1 MAALRRRE
9 WWLPSTRCGRAEEAR
24 LPSWD
29 VAIVGG
35 GPAGSAAALT
45 LRERYP
51 TLSVGL
57 LEASLF
63 DEPRVGEILSP
74 AAAPV
79 LEHLGISEAAL
90 RECSRPAHASA
101 VSWGRDA
108 LVESPLIFSFHGPG
122 WRLNRTRF
130 DALLAEVAEQRGVT
144 VLRGCRAV
152 RPEHAGGEWLF
163 HLGSGETGRS
173 RFTIDATGRK
183 ASVARAA
190 GARIMALDRLVGFI
204 GCFDSFEEGDP
215 RTLIES
221 VDYGW
226 WYTAALNGG
235 LRIAACMTDGDIGR
249 DLKLSNRESWRD
261 RLCQTV
267 HIAAA
272 LGKDS
277 VTPRWQVARSAAS
290 HYLDCVCGVNW
301 IACGDAALA
310 LDPLSG
316 QGILAALRS
325 GIFAGYAMG
334 DWIRDGD
341 SSALSRYKGFIERTR
356 DGYLQARRR
365 YYSEELRWRD
375 CTFWQRRREAP
386 RPFD

>member
-1 MAALRRRE
+1 L
-9 WWLPSTRCGRAEEAR
+9 CYKEAR

-35 GPAGSAAALT
+35 GPAGCAAALT

-51 TLSVGL
+51 TLSVGI

-79 LEHLGISEAAL
+79 LEHLGIAEAVL
-90 RECSRPAHASA
+90 RECSRPVHASA
-101 VSWGRDA
+101 VSWGGDE
-108 LVESPLIFSFHGPG
+108 LVESPHVFSFHGPG
-122 WRLNRTRF
+122 WGLNRTRF
-130 DALLAEVAEQRGVT
+130 DALLADRAERRGVT
-144 VLRGCRAV
+144 VRRGCRAV
-152 RPEHAGGEWLF
+152 RPEHASGEWRF
-163 HLGSGETGRS
+163 HFASGEGVSS
-173 RFTIDATGRK
+173 RFAIDATGRN

-190 GARIMALDRLVGFI
+190 GARIIAVDRLVGFI
-204 GCFDSFEEGDP
+204 CCFESPEDDDDP

-235 LRIAACMTDGDIGR
+235 QRIAACMTDADIGR
-249 DLKLSNRESWRD
+249 DLKLSNCDSWRD
-261 RLCQTV
+261 RLCDTV
-267 HIAAA
+267 HVAGAV
-272 LGKDS
+272 GKES
-277 VTPRWQVARSAAS
+277 VTPRPQVARSAAS
-290 HYLDCVCGVNW
+290 QYLDCVCGADW
-301 IACGDAALA
+301 IAAGDAALA

-325 GIFAGYAMG
+325 GIFAAYAAG
-334 DWIRDGD
+334 DWIRGGD
-341 SSALSRYKGFIERTR
+341 SSALSRYRGLIERTR

-365 YYSEELRWRD
+365 YYSEELRWPD
-375 CTFWQRRREAP
+375 CAFWQRRRASP
-386 RPFD
+386 RPV